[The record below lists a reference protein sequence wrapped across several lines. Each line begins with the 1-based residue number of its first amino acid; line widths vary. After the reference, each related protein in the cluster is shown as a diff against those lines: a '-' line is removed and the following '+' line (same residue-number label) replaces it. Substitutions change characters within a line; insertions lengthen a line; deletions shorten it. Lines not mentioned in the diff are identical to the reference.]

1 MSCLSCLFH
10 VCCKAPHK
18 ISSQV
23 SVDKDASMP
32 LHVSSFS
39 HQAEQVQRENKDEIF
54 MCVSVSV
61 VAGN

>member
-1 MSCLSCLFH
+1 M
-10 VCCKAPHK
+10 
-18 ISSQV
+18 
-23 SVDKDASMP
+23 DKDASMP